1 MKRLS
6 PGPEPS
12 ETPSLAARR
21 GPPLRGLL
29 LICLWSLFA
38 PTPPARA
45 QEIIPFSE
53 IKTGM
58 KGIGKTVFNGTKI
71 DDFQVEVIGT
81 LERIAPQRNLILVR
95 LSGGPLANTGVLSGM
110 SGSPV
115 YFNDR
120 LAGAVAYTWG
130 FAREPVAGVT
140 PIQEMLQVEDHE
152 APAGGPAGGHGA
164 MASIGGSL
172 LGPLKNPVTL
182 PAHFA
187 SYFDRLPAARPESSP
202 MAPIATPLLFSGVP
216 PRAIDRLAPTLASAG
231 LVPVQGGS
239 SSRSPSGGADA
250 KIVPGAGVGI
260 KLVRGDVEIAAICTV
275 TYRDKDK
282 VMACGHPLLNLGPT
296 DLIMTTAQVNGFF
309 PSLQESFKF
318 ASAGEEVGAF
328 RQDRSTGVFG
338 YTGKRPRLVPVRL
351 ELQPRMGKSKRYS
364 FDFVEDAFLGPY
376 LLYAALNGIL
386 SSEEKD
392 YGEVTL
398 AYKEG
403 STIQVSGE
411 EDIDLRNLFSGELA
425 SLYASGTVAFI
436 TQLILNNEYHPVH
449 VNGINL
455 ILGYYDER
463 RTAVVERAWV
473 SKDHV
478 RAGETI
484 QVSAVI
490 KPFRG
495 PEVTRQ
501 IDVKVPEEATP
512 GRLIMQVG
520 DGLTLARIEDAGEND
535 EEFHPRDLAQLIWL
549 INHLRSNDKVYA
561 VLSRADNGILFQGQR
576 LPNLPPSV
584 AQVMV
589 RPQTRGNYLRLWYR
603 GVAEETIDTDS
614 VLTGYKQLTIDV
626 EE

>member
-1 MKRLS
+1 MILFRMNRLS
-6 PGPEPS
+6 RLLWLILPL
-12 ETPSLAARR
+12 LAAR
-21 GPPLRGLL
+21 
-29 LICLWSLFA
+29 
-38 PTPPARA
+38 PAIA
-45 QEIIPFSE
+45 QEIFPFSE
-53 IKTGM
+53 VKTGM
-58 KGIGKTVFNGTKI
+58 KGIGKTVFSGTRVE
-71 DDFQVEVIGT
+71 DFQVEVIGT
-81 LERIAPQRNLILVR
+81 LEHVGPRRNLILVR

-110 SGSPV
+110 SGSPI
-115 YFNDR
+115 FFGDR

-140 PIQEMLQVEDHE
+140 PIQEMLEVEE
-152 APAGGPAGGHGA
+152 KESPASNLPGA
-164 MASIGGSL
+164 RRTAA
-172 LGPLKNPVTL
+172 PVTGNPLALLRDPRGL
-182 PAHFA
+182 PAHFT
-187 SYFDRLPAARPESSP
+187 SYFDAISPAPGSPPE
-202 MAPIATPLLFSGVP
+202 MTPIATPLLFTGVTQ
-216 PRAIDRLAPTLASAG
+216 RAMDRLAPVLARGG
-231 LVPVQGGS
+231 LVPVQGGAVGKS
-239 SSRSPSGGADA
+239 QTTTGAAEA
-250 KIVPGAGVGI
+250 KIVPGGGVGM
-260 KLVRGDVEIAAICTV
+260 KLVRGDVEFAAICTV

-296 DLIMTTAQVNGFF
+296 DLMMTTAQVNGLF

-328 RQDRSTGVFG
+328 RQDRATGVFG
-338 YTGKRPRLVPVRL
+338 YLGKRPRLIPVRL
-351 ELQPRMGKSKRYS
+351 ELQPQMGRPQHYA
-364 FDFVEDAFLGPY
+364 FDIVEDPFLAPY

-398 AYKEG
+398 SYREG

-411 EDIDLRNLFSGELA
+411 EDIELRNLFAGDLA
-425 SLYASGTVAFI
+425 SIYTSGTVAFI
-436 TQLILNNEYHPVH
+436 TQLLLNNEYRPVH

-455 ILGYYDER
+455 ILGYVDER
-463 RTAVVERAWV
+463 RTARVERAWV

-478 RAGETI
+478 RPGETV
-484 QVSAVI
+484 QVSAI
-490 KPFRG
+490 LKPFRG

-501 IDVKVPEEATP
+501 IDIKIPDEVTQ
-512 GRLIMQVG
+512 GRLVLQVG
-520 DGLTLARIEDAGEND
+520 DGMTLARVEDEGGD
-535 EEFHPRDLAQLIWL
+535 SDDFHPKDLGQLIWL

-603 GVAEETIDTDS
+603 GVAEETLDTDYM
-614 VLTGYKQLTIDV
+614 LAGFKQLAIDV

>member
-1 MKRLS
+1 MILSRMNRLS
-6 PGPEPS
+6 PLLWLLLL
-12 ETPSLAARR
+12 LAA
-21 GPPLRGLL
+21 
-29 LICLWSLFA
+29 WTEA
-38 PTPPARA
+38 AA
-45 QEIIPFSE
+45 QEIVPFSE
-53 IKTGM
+53 IKAGM
-58 KGIGKTVFNGTKI
+58 KGTGRTVFNGTKVE
-71 DDFQVEVIGT
+71 DFQVEVIGT
-81 LERIAPQRNLILVR
+81 LEHVAPQRNLILVR
-95 LSGGPLANTGVLSGM
+95 LSGGPLASTGVLNGM
-110 SGSPV
+110 SGSPI
-115 YFNDR
+115 FFGDR

-140 PIQEMLQVEDHE
+140 PIQEMLQVEDKE
-152 APAGGPAGGHGA
+152 SPAGTLPGA
-164 MASIGGSL
+164 RRTSAEA
-172 LGPLKNPVTL
+172 LGPLLAPLKDPEKL
-182 PAHFA
+182 MAHFA
-187 SYFDRLPAARPESSP
+187 SYFDEPARAGAASSA
-202 MAPIATPLLFSGVP
+202 MTPIATPLLFSGVP
-216 PRAIDRLAPTLASAG
+216 ARAMERLAPEFLRAG
-231 LVPVQGGS
+231 LVPAQGGS
-239 SSRSPSGGADA
+239 LSRSQATAAGAET

-260 KLVRGDVEIAAICTV
+260 KLVRGDVEFAAICTV

-296 DLIMTTAQVNGFF
+296 DLIMTTASVNGLF

-318 ASAGEEVGAF
+318 ASAGDEVGAF

-338 YTGKRPRLVPVRL
+338 YIGKRPRLIPVRL
-351 ELQPRMGKSKRYS
+351 ELQPLMGRPQHYA
-364 FDFVEDAFLGPY
+364 FDVVDDPFLAPY

-398 AYKEG
+398 SYKEG

-411 EDIDLRNLFSGELA
+411 EDIELRNLFAGDLA

-436 TQLILNNEYHPVH
+436 TQILLNNEYHPVH

-455 ILGYYDER
+455 ILGYADER
-463 RTAVVERAWV
+463 RTARVERAWV

-478 RAGETI
+478 RPGETV
-484 QVSAVI
+484 QVSAI
-490 KPFRG
+490 LKPFRG

-501 IDVKVPEEATP
+501 IDIKIPDEVLP
-512 GRLIMQVG
+512 GRLILQVG
-520 DGLTLARIEDAGEND
+520 DGLTLSRVEDAGEETD
-535 EEFHPRDLAQLIWL
+535 DFHPRDLSQLIWL
-549 INHLRSNDKVYA
+549 INRLRSNDKVYA

-603 GVAEETIDTDS
+603 GVAEETIDTDYMLS
-614 VLTGYKQLTIDV
+614 GFKQLTVDV

>member
-1 MKRLS
+1 MILSQMNRLS
-6 PGPEPS
+6 RFPRYL
-12 ETPSLAARR
+12 LALLVWA
-21 GPPLRGLL
+21 PL
-29 LICLWSLFA
+29 F
-38 PTPPARA
+38 A

-58 KGIGKTVFNGTKI
+58 KGVGKTVFSGTRI

-81 LERIAPQRNLILVR
+81 LEKIGPKRNLILVR
-95 LSGGPLANTGVLSGM
+95 LSGGPLANTGVMSGM
-110 SGSPV
+110 SGSPI
-115 YFNDR
+115 YFGDR
-120 LAGAVAYTWG
+120 LAGAVAFTWG

-140 PIQEMLQVEDHE
+140 PIQEMLQVEDKE
-152 APAGGPAGGHGA
+152 MPASGGGAGQRRTSAPVL
-164 MASIGGSL
+164 GSPLAL
-172 LGPLKNPVTL
+172 LQDPGKL

-187 SYFDRLPAARPESSP
+187 SYFDDLPGAMAPSP
-202 MAPIATPLLFSGVP
+202 MANPIATPLLFSGVP
-216 PRAIDRLAPTLASAG
+216 ARAMERLAPALSRAG
-231 LVPVQGGS
+231 LVPAQGGS
-239 SSRSPSGGADA
+239 TSRSTAAAGEES
-250 KIVPGAGVGI
+250 KIIPGAGVGI
-260 KLVRGDVEIAAICTV
+260 KLVRGDVEFAAICTV
-275 TYRDKDK
+275 TYRDKDQ

-296 DLIMTTAQVNGFF
+296 DLIMTTASVNGLF

-338 YTGKRPRLVPVRL
+338 YIGKRPRLIPVRL
-351 ELQPRMGKSKRYS
+351 QLQPQMGRAQSYA
-364 FDFVEDAFLGPY
+364 FDIVDDPFLAPY

-398 AYKEG
+398 SYKEG

-411 EDIDLRNLFSGELA
+411 EDIELKNLFAGDLA

-436 TQLILNNEYHPVH
+436 TQLLLNNEYRPVH

-455 ILGYYDER
+455 IMGYSDER
-463 RTAVVERAWV
+463 LMARVERAWV

-478 RAGETI
+478 RPGETI
-484 QVSAVI
+484 QVSAAL

-501 IDVKVPEEATP
+501 IDLQIPDEVLP
-512 GRLIMQVG
+512 GRLVLQVG
-520 DGLTLARIEDAGEND
+520 DGLTLSRAEDEGD
-535 EEFHPRDLAQLIWL
+535 ETDGFHPRDLSQLIWL
-549 INHLRSNDKVYA
+549 INHLRSNNKVYA

-603 GVAEETIDTDS
+603 GVAEETLDTDFM
-614 VLTGYKQLTIDV
+614 LAGFKQLTIDV

>member
-1 MKRLS
+1 MC
-6 PGPEPS
+6 
-12 ETPSLAARR
+12 AARHAWLAR
-21 GPPLRGLL
+21 GIL
-29 LICLWSLFA
+29 LICLSILF
-38 PTPPARA
+38 PSPPPAQA

-58 KGIGKTVFNGTKI
+58 KGFGKTVFNGTKI

-152 APAGGPAGGHGA
+152 TPAGGPAGAHGA
-164 MASIGGSL
+164 MAPISGPL
-172 LGPLKNPVTL
+172 LGPLKDPQTL

-187 SYFDRLPAARPESSP
+187 SYFDRLPPARPVSSP
-202 MAPIATPLLFSGVP
+202 MAPITTPLLFSGVP
-216 PRAIDRLAPTLASAG
+216 ARAVDRLAPTLSSAG

-239 SSRSPSGGADA
+239 SSRNPSAGADA

-328 RQDRSTGVFG
+328 RQDRATGVLG
-338 YTGKRPRLVPVRL
+338 YTGKRPRLIPVRL
-351 ELQPRMGKSKRYS
+351 ELQPRMGRSKRYS
-364 FDFVEDAFLGPY
+364 FDVVDDAFLAPY

-398 AYKEG
+398 SYKPG

-436 TQLILNNEYHPVH
+436 TQLLLNNEYHPVH

-455 ILGYYDER
+455 ILGYLDER
-463 RTAVVERAWV
+463 RTGYVERAWV

-501 IDVKVPEEATP
+501 IDVKVPDEVLP
-512 GRLIMQVG
+512 GRLMMQVG

-535 EEFHPRDLAQLIWL
+535 EDFHPRDLTQLIWL

-603 GVAEETIDTDS
+603 GVAEETLDTDF

>member
-1 MKRLS
+1 MRRLS
-6 PGPEPS
+6 HF
-12 ETPSLAARR
+12 L
-21 GPPLRGLL
+21 LGLL
-29 LICLWSLFA
+29 PLLVSI
-38 PTPPARA
+38 PATA
-45 QEIIPFSE
+45 QDILPFSE

-58 KGIGKTVFNGTKI
+58 KGVGKTVFSGTKV

-81 LERIAPQRNLILVR
+81 LEHIGPRHNLILVR
-95 LSGGPLANTGVLSGM
+95 LTGGPLANTGVLAGM
-110 SGSPV
+110 SGSPI
-115 YFNDR
+115 YFGDR

-130 FAREPVAGVT
+130 FAREAVAGVT
-140 PIQEMLQVEDHE
+140 PIQEMLEVEE
-152 APAGGPAGGHGA
+152 KESPASSLPGARRTSAPIAGAPLA
-164 MASIGGSL
+164 L
-172 LGPLKNPVTL
+172 LREPEKL

-187 SYFDRLPAARPESSP
+187 SYFDDVPALSGGRTE
-202 MAPIATPLLFSGVP
+202 MAPILTPLLFGGVP
-216 PRAIDRLAPTLASAG
+216 QRAIDRLTPALTRAG

-239 SSRSPSGGADA
+239 SGRSPTLPSAAEG
-250 KIVPGAGVGI
+250 KIVPGGGVGI

-296 DLIMTTAQVNGFF
+296 DLIMTTAQVNGLF

-318 ASAGEEVGAF
+318 ASAGDEVGSF

-338 YTGKRPRLVPVRL
+338 YLGKKPRMIPVRL
-351 ELQPRMGKSKRYS
+351 ELQSQMGRAEHYA
-364 FDFVEDAFLGPY
+364 FDIVEDPFLAPY
-376 LLYAALNGIL
+376 LLFAALNGIL

-398 AYKEG
+398 SYRDG
-403 STIQVSGE
+403 STIQVAGE
-411 EDIDLRNLFSGELA
+411 EDIELSNLFAGDLA
-425 SLYASGTVAFI
+425 SMYASGTVAFI
-436 TQLILNNEYHPVH
+436 TQLLLNNEYRPIH

-455 ILGYYDER
+455 ILGYADER
-463 RTAVVERAWV
+463 RTARVERAWV
-473 SKDHV
+473 SRDHV
-478 RAGETI
+478 RAGETV
-484 QVSAVI
+484 QVSAVL

-501 IDVKVPEEATP
+501 IDIKIPDEVTP
-512 GRLIMQVG
+512 GRLVLQVG
-520 DGLTLARIEDAGEND
+520 DGLTLARVEDQGD
-535 EEFHPRDLAQLIWL
+535 DSDDFHPKDLGQLIWL

-603 GVAEETIDTDS
+603 GVAEETLDTDYM
-614 VLTGYKQLTIDV
+614 LTGFKQLAIDV

>member
-1 MKRLS
+1 M
-6 PGPEPS
+6 
-12 ETPSLAARR
+12 TPLAARR
-21 GPPLRGLL
+21 EGVPRRVLL
-29 LICLWSLFA
+29 FCLSILIATVSL
-38 PTPPARA
+38 ARA

-81 LERIAPQRNLILVR
+81 LERVAPQRNLILVR

-115 YFNDR
+115 YFGDR

-130 FAREPVAGVT
+130 FAREAVAGVT
-140 PIQEMLQVEDHE
+140 PIQEMMQVEDHE
-152 APAGGPAGGHGA
+152 TPAGAPAAHGA
-164 MASIGGSL
+164 LAPIDGSL
-172 LGPLKNPVTL
+172 LAPLRDPEKL

-187 SYFDRLPAARPESSP
+187 TYFEHLPPARSESTQ
-202 MAPIATPLLFSGVP
+202 MTPIATPMLFSGMP
-216 PRAIDRLAPTLASAG
+216 PRAIDRLAPALTSAG
-231 LVPVQGGS
+231 LLPLQGGS
-239 SSRSPSGGADA
+239 AGRAQSTGAEA

-296 DLIMTTAQVNGFF
+296 DLIMTTAQVNGLF

-318 ASAGEEVGAF
+318 ASAGEDVGAF

-338 YTGKRPRLVPVRL
+338 YIGKRPRLIPVRL
-351 ELQPRMGKSKRYS
+351 ELQPRMGKSKRYA
-364 FDFVEDAFLGPY
+364 FDIVEDPFLAPY

-398 AYKEG
+398 AYKPG

-411 EDIDLRNLFSGELA
+411 EDIELNNLFAGDLA

-436 TQLILNNEYHPVH
+436 TQLLLNNEYHPVH

-463 RTAVVERAWV
+463 RSGYVERAWV
-473 SKDHV
+473 SKDRV

-501 IDVKVPEEATP
+501 IDVKVPDEVMP

-520 DGLTLARIEDAGEND
+520 DGLTLARIEDAGEDD
-535 EEFHPRDLAQLIWL
+535 EEFHPHDLSQLIWL

-576 LPNLPPSV
+576 LPNLPPSI

-589 RPQTRGNYLRLWYR
+589 RPQTHGNYLRLWYR
-603 GVAEETIDTDS
+603 GVAEETLDTDA
-614 VLTGYKQLTIDV
+614 VLTGYKQLTIEV